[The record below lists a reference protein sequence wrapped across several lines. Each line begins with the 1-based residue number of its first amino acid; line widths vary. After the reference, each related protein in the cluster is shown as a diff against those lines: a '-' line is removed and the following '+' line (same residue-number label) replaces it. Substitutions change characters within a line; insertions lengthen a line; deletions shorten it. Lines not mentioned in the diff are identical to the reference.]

1 MPSSRVV
8 RTLGVAA
15 TGAAIAFSGLGPA
28 SADPVASGSTAT
40 PIKHV
45 VVIFDENVSFDHYF
59 ATYPNAANVAGET
72 AQGTGTPA
80 PAFTA
85 APGTPKKIDTL
96 ANAGLLA
103 PNNPNSVQPQ
113 RLTPSQAVTCDQDHT
128 YTNEQK
134 AYDSGKMDLF
144 VESVSKDA
152 CATTPNAYG
161 RPGLTMD
168 YYDGNTVTAIWS
180 YAQQY
185 AMSDASYST
194 VFGPSTPGAL
204 NLVSGQT
211 HGVRSYDP
219 TTRQQT
225 ATPDA
230 YTVRVP
236 DAAGVGTVTNDPDPV
251 WDDCSSTKHPLAGMD
266 GPNVGDLMN
275 AKGVT
280 WGWFQG
286 GFRPT
291 QAATATSRA
300 VCGQSHQNVAGN
312 TVPDYSPHHQPFQYY
327 QSTANPQHLPPA
339 SSAEIGKN
347 GQANH
352 QYDLTD
358 FEDVVNSDNMPE
370 VSYLKAG
377 MYQDGHAAYS
387 DPIDEQAFLV
397 KYINMIQQSKNWKDT
412 AIVLAY
418 DDSDGWYDH
427 SAAKVLNASSSPDD
441 AAWCKDAAAAGV
453 PIAGGYQDRCGPG
466 PRQPLLVMSPFA
478 KRNYVDHTPTDQA
491 SILRFIEDNWH
502 LGEIG
507 DHSADAWAGDL
518 TGLFDFHHPK
528 APSVL
533 LNGDGTVA
541 SNSKPVPGK
550 NPGAGTD

>member
-1 MPSSRVV
+1 
-8 RTLGVAA
+8 
-15 TGAAIAFSGLGPA
+15 
-28 SADPVASGSTAT
+28 
-40 PIKHV
+40 
-45 VVIFDENVSFDHYF
+45 
-59 ATYPNAANVAGET
+59 
-72 AQGTGTPA
+72 
-80 PAFTA
+80 
-85 APGTPKKIDTL
+85 
-96 ANAGLLA
+96 
-103 PNNPNSVQPQ
+103 
-113 RLTPSQAVTCDQDHT
+113 
-128 YTNEQK
+128 
-134 AYDSGKMDLF
+134 
-144 VESVSKDA
+144 
-152 CATTPNAYG
+152 
-161 RPGLTMD
+161 MD
-168 YYDGNTVTAIWS
+168 YYDGNTVTAIWN

-185 AMSDASYST
+185 AMSDAAYST

-219 TTRQQT
+219 ITRQPT

-236 DAAGVGTVTNDPDPV
+236 DASGVGTVTNDPDPV
-251 WDDCSSTKHPLAGMD
+251 WDDCSSTKHPVAGMD
-266 GPNVGDLMN
+266 GTNVGDLMN

-291 QAATATSRA
+291 QAATAGSRA

-327 QSTANPQHLPPA
+327 ASTANPQHLPPA
-339 SSAEIGKN
+339 SPSEIGKN

-358 FEDVVNSDNMPE
+358 FEDVVNSDSMPE

-387 DPIDEQAFLV
+387 DPLDEQAFLV
-397 KYINMIQQSKNWKDT
+397 KSVNMIQQSKNWKDT

-427 SAAKVLNASSSPDD
+427 SAAKVLNASSSTDD

-466 PRQPLLVMSPFA
+466 PRQPLLVMSPYA

-491 SILRFIEDNWH
+491 SILKFIEENWH
-502 LGEIG
+502 LGAIG
-507 DHSADAWAGDL
+507 DSSADEWAGDL
-518 TGLFDFHHPK
+518 AGMFDFHHPK

-533 LNGDGTVA
+533 LNSDGTVA
-541 SNSKPVPGK
+541 SSNKPTGTPSNGK
-550 NPGAGTD
+550 GPKSD